1 MTKKDFITLTDYK
14 AETLVKIIRRA
25 IELKQGS
32 TSCRE
37 AGGKVLAMIFTKPS
51 TRTNVSFFV
60 AMQRL
65 GGQAMYLGSEALQLS
80 RGETIG
86 DTAKTLSRYVD
97 AVMIRTFSHSDAV
110 ALAETASVP
119 VINGLTDLLH
129 PCQALGDV
137 MTICEK
143 KGFDFEKI
151 KVAYIGD
158 GNNVCNSLV
167 NAAGVLGFGLTVSSP
182 EGFEPSGDII
192 EKMQGINSGIVIEKD
207 PRAAVQESDVIYTDV
222 WVSMGDEEEEEVRKK
237 TFSTYQVNSSLASK
251 AKTDFIF
258 MHCLP
263 ANRGEEV
270 TDEIMDGNN
279 SAVFDQAE
287 NRLHIQQAL
296 LEYLFK
302 ENKK

>member
-14 AETLVKIIRRA
+14 AETLVKIIKRA
-25 IELKQGS
+25 IEFKKGS
-32 TSCRE
+32 HPSCE

-97 AVMIRTFSHSDAV
+97 AVIIRTFSHFDAV
-110 ALAETASVP
+110 ALSESASVP

-143 KGFDFEKI
+143 KGFDFNKI
-151 KVAYIGD
+151 KMVYIGD
-158 GNNVCNSLV
+158 GNNVCNSLI
-167 NAAGVLGFGLTVSSP
+167 NAAGVLGFKLTVASP
-182 EGFEPSGDII
+182 EGFEPSEDVF
-192 EKMQGINSGIVIEKD
+192 EKMEKINPDIRLEKD
-207 PRAAVQESDVIYTDV
+207 PHTAVSDADVIYTDV
-222 WVSMGDEEEEEVRKK
+222 WVSMGDEDEEEIRKK
-237 TFSTYQVNSSLASK
+237 TFSKYQVNKSLVSK
-251 AKTDFIF
+251 AKKDFIV

-263 ANRGEEV
+263 ANRGEEI
-270 TDEIMDGNN
+270 TDEIMDGKN
-279 SAVFDQAE
+279 SAIFDQAE

-302 ENKK
+302 ESEK